1 MFNQILRKIDKIITF
16 SIYYKTMNYE
26 RRFNEQL
33 IINLSLNED
42 KQRILLE
49 LQNNNEIKNKL
60 ITDNNDLRH
69 KNNVLKD
76 ELKNIKEKLKYYRSD
91 QLIKDNEELNNV
103 INQLKVRI
111 NEIESDKEL
120 LLKQNENLK
129 KKNNKIQ
136 NKLEMKTLKDQKQT
150 INKSLNKDDNVIVVD
165 EISNKYCMIFFCLL
179 FNVVGFIIGFWFAY

>member
-1 MFNQILRKIDKIITF
+1 
-16 SIYYKTMNYE
+16 MNYE

-49 LQNNNEIKNKL
+49 LQNNNEIKTKL
-60 ITDNNDLRH
+60 TTENNELRH

-76 ELKNIKEKLKYYRSD
+76 ELKNVKEKLKYYRSD

-111 NEIESDKEL
+111 SEIESDKKL
-120 LLKQNENLK
+120 LIKQNENLK

-136 NKLEMKTLKDQKQT
+136 NKLELIKNEKQT
-150 INKSLNKDDNVIVVD
+150 IIKSENKDNNVIVVD
-165 EISNKYCMIFFCLL
+165 QISNKCCMIFFCLL
-179 FNVVGFIIGFWFAY
+179 FNVIGFIIGFCFAY

>member
-1 MFNQILRKIDKIITF
+1 
-16 SIYYKTMNYE
+16 MNYE

-49 LQNNNEIKNKL
+49 LQNNNEIKTKL
-60 ITDNNDLRH
+60 TTENNELRH

-76 ELKNIKEKLKYYRSD
+76 ELKNVKEKLKYYRSD

-120 LLKQNENLK
+120 LIKQNENLK

-136 NKLEMKTLKDQKQT
+136 NKLEMKKEEKQT
-150 INKSLNKDDNVIVVD
+150 INKPLNRDDNIGD
-165 EISNKYCMIFFCLL
+165 ISDKYCLIFYCLL
-179 FNVVGFIIGFWFAY
+179 FNVVGFIIGFWIAY

>member
-1 MFNQILRKIDKIITF
+1 
-16 SIYYKTMNYE
+16 MNYE

-42 KQRILLE
+42 KQRILAE
-49 LQNNNEIKNKL
+49 LQNTNEIKTKL
-60 ITDNNDLRH
+60 TTENNELRH

-76 ELKNIKEKLKYYRSD
+76 ELKNVKEKLKYYRSD

-111 NEIESDKEL
+111 SEIESDKEL
-120 LLKQNENLK
+120 LIKQNENLK

-136 NKLEMKTLKDQKQT
+136 NKLEMKKEEKQT
-150 INKSLNKDDNVIVVD
+150 INKPLNRDDNVGD
-165 EISNKYCMIFFCLL
+165 ISDKYCLIFYCLL

>member
-1 MFNQILRKIDKIITF
+1 
-16 SIYYKTMNYE
+16 MNYE

-49 LQNNNEIKNKL
+49 LQNNNEIKTKL
-60 ITDNNDLRH
+60 TTENNELRH

-76 ELKNIKEKLKYYRSD
+76 ELKNVKEKLKYYRSD
-91 QLIKDNEELNNV
+91 QLIKDNKELNNV

-111 NEIESDKEL
+111 SEIESDKEL
-120 LLKQNENLK
+120 LIKQNENLK

-136 NKLEMKTLKDQKQT
+136 SKLELIKDEKQT
-150 INKSLNKDDNVIVVD
+150 IIKSENKDNNVIVVD
-165 EISNKYCMIFFCLL
+165 QISNKYCMIFFCLL
-179 FNVVGFIIGFWFAY
+179 INVIGFIIGFCFAY

>member
-1 MFNQILRKIDKIITF
+1 
-16 SIYYKTMNYE
+16 MNYE
-26 RRFNEQL
+26 RRFNEQF

-49 LQNNNEIKNKL
+49 LQNNNEIKTKL
-60 ITDNNDLRH
+60 TTENNELRH

-76 ELKNIKEKLKYYRSD
+76 ELKNVKEKLKYYRSD

-111 NEIESDKEL
+111 SEIESDKEL
-120 LLKQNENLK
+120 LIKQNENLK

-136 NKLEMKTLKDQKQT
+136 NKLEMKKEEKQT
-150 INKSLNKDDNVIVVD
+150 INNNRSSLF
-165 EISNKYCMIFFCLL
+165 ST
-179 FNVVGFIIGFWFAY
+179 

>member
-1 MFNQILRKIDKIITF
+1 
-16 SIYYKTMNYE
+16 MNYE

-49 LQNNNEIKNKL
+49 LQNNNEIKTKL
-60 ITDNNDLRH
+60 TTENNELRH

-76 ELKNIKEKLKYYRSD
+76 ELKNVKEKLKYYRSD

-111 NEIESDKEL
+111 SEIESDKEL
-120 LLKQNENLK
+120 LIKQNENLK

-136 NKLEMKTLKDQKQT
+136 SKLEMKKEEKQT
-150 INKSLNKDDNVIVVD
+150 INKPLNRDDNVGD
-165 EISNKYCMIFFCLL
+165 ISDKYCLIFYCLL

>member
-1 MFNQILRKIDKIITF
+1 
-16 SIYYKTMNYE
+16 MNYE

-49 LQNNNEIKNKL
+49 LQNNNEIKTKL
-60 ITDNNDLRH
+60 TTENNELRH

-76 ELKNIKEKLKYYRSD
+76 ELKNVKEKLKYYRSD

-111 NEIESDKEL
+111 SEIESDKEL
-120 LLKQNENLK
+120 LIKQNENLK

-136 NKLEMKTLKDQKQT
+136 NKLEMKKEEKQI
-150 INKSLNKDDNVIVVD
+150 INKPLNRDDNVGD
-165 EISNKYCMIFFCLL
+165 ISDKYCLIFYCLL

>member
-1 MFNQILRKIDKIITF
+1 
-16 SIYYKTMNYE
+16 MNYE

-49 LQNNNEIKNKL
+49 LQNNNEIKTKL
-60 ITDNNDLRH
+60 TTENNELRH

-76 ELKNIKEKLKYYRSD
+76 ELKNVKEKLKYYRSD

-111 NEIESDKEL
+111 SEIESDKEL
-120 LLKQNENLK
+120 LIKQNENLK

-136 NKLEMKTLKDQKQT
+136 NKLEMKKEEKQT
-150 INKSLNKDDNVIVVD
+150 INKSLIINKPLNRDDNIGD
-165 EISNKYCMIFFCLL
+165 ISDKYCLIF
-179 FNVVGFIIGFWFAY
+179 Y

>member
-1 MFNQILRKIDKIITF
+1 
-16 SIYYKTMNYE
+16 MNYE

-49 LQNNNEIKNKL
+49 LQNTNEIKTKL
-60 ITDNNDLRH
+60 TTENNELRR

-76 ELKNIKEKLKYYRSD
+76 ELKNVKEKLKYYRSD

-111 NEIESDKEL
+111 SEIESDKEL
-120 LLKQNENLK
+120 LIKQNENLK

-136 NKLEMKTLKDQKQT
+136 SKLEMKKEEKQT
-150 INKSLNKDDNVIVVD
+150 INKPLNRDDNVGD
-165 EISNKYCMIFFCLL
+165 ISDKYCLIFYCLL

>member
-1 MFNQILRKIDKIITF
+1 
-16 SIYYKTMNYE
+16 MNYE

-49 LQNNNEIKNKL
+49 LQNNNEIKTKL
-60 ITDNNDLRH
+60 TIENNELRH

-76 ELKNIKEKLKYYRSD
+76 ELKNVKEKLKYYRSD

-111 NEIESDKEL
+111 SEIESDKEL
-120 LLKQNENLK
+120 LIKQNENLK

-136 NKLEMKTLKDQKQT
+136 SKLEIKTLKEEKQP
-150 INKSLNKDDNVIVVD
+150 INNSLNRGDNVGD
-165 EISNKYCMIFFCLL
+165 ISDKYCLIFYCLL
-179 FNVVGFIIGFWFAY
+179 FNIVGFIIGFLFAY

>member
-1 MFNQILRKIDKIITF
+1 
-16 SIYYKTMNYE
+16 MNYE

-49 LQNNNEIKNKL
+49 LQNNNEIKTKL
-60 ITDNNDLRH
+60 TTENNELRH

-76 ELKNIKEKLKYYRSD
+76 ELKNVKEKLKYYRSD

-111 NEIESDKEL
+111 SEIESDKEL
-120 LLKQNENLK
+120 LIKQNENLK

-136 NKLEMKTLKDQKQT
+136 SKLEMKKEEKQT
-150 INKSLNKDDNVIVVD
+150 INKPL
-165 EISNKYCMIFFCLL
+165 
-179 FNVVGFIIGFWFAY
+179 IINNYVC

>member
-1 MFNQILRKIDKIITF
+1 
-16 SIYYKTMNYE
+16 MNYE

-49 LQNNNEIKNKL
+49 LQNNNEIKTKL
-60 ITDNNDLRH
+60 TTENNELRH

-76 ELKNIKEKLKYYRSD
+76 ELKNVKEKLKYYRSD

-103 INQLKVRI
+103 INQLKVKI
-111 NEIESDKEL
+111 KEVESDKEL
-120 LLKQNENLK
+120 LIKQNENLK

-136 NKLEMKTLKDQKQT
+136 SKLEMKTLKEEKQP
-150 INKSLNKDDNVIVVD
+150 INNSLNKDDNVGD
-165 EISNKYCMIFFCLL
+165 ISNKYCLIFYCLL
-179 FNVVGFIIGFWFAY
+179 FNIVGFIIGFWFAY

>member
-1 MFNQILRKIDKIITF
+1 
-16 SIYYKTMNYE
+16 MNYE

-49 LQNNNEIKNKL
+49 LQNNNEIKTKL
-60 ITDNNDLRH
+60 TTENNELRH

-76 ELKNIKEKLKYYRSD
+76 ELKNVKEKLKYYRSD
-91 QLIKDNEELNNV
+91 QLIKDNKELNNV

-111 NEIESDKEL
+111 SEIESDKEL
-120 LLKQNENLK
+120 LIKQNENLK

-136 NKLEMKTLKDQKQT
+136 SKLELIKDEKQT
-150 INKSLNKDDNVIVVD
+150 IIKSENKDNNVIVVD
-165 EISNKYCMIFFCLL
+165 QISNKYCMIFFCLL
-179 FNVVGFIIGFWFAY
+179 FNVIGFIIGFCFAY

>member
-1 MFNQILRKIDKIITF
+1 
-16 SIYYKTMNYE
+16 MNYE

-49 LQNNNEIKNKL
+49 LQNNNEIKTKL
-60 ITDNNDLRH
+60 TTENNELRH

-76 ELKNIKEKLKYYRSD
+76 ELKNVKEKLKYYRSD

-111 NEIESDKEL
+111 SEIESDKEL
-120 LLKQNENLK
+120 LIKQNENLK

-136 NKLEMKTLKDQKQT
+136 NKLEMKKEEKQT
-150 INKSLNKDDNVIVVD
+150 INKSLIINKPLNRDDNVGD
-165 EISNKYCMIFFCLL
+165 ISDNYYLIFYCLL
-179 FNVVGFIIGFWFAY
+179 FNVVGFIIGFWIAY

>member
-1 MFNQILRKIDKIITF
+1 
-16 SIYYKTMNYE
+16 MNYE

-49 LQNNNEIKNKL
+49 LQNTNEIKTKL
-60 ITDNNDLRH
+60 TTENNELRR

-76 ELKNIKEKLKYYRSD
+76 ELKNVKEKLKYYRSD

-111 NEIESDKEL
+111 SEIESDKEL
-120 LLKQNENLK
+120 LIKQNENLK

-136 NKLEMKTLKDQKQT
+136 NKLEMKKEEKQT
-150 INKSLNKDDNVIVVD
+150 INKPLNRDDNVGD
-165 EISNKYCMIFFCLL
+165 ISDKYCLIFYCLL

>member
-1 MFNQILRKIDKIITF
+1 
-16 SIYYKTMNYE
+16 MNYE

-49 LQNNNEIKNKL
+49 LQNNNEIKTKL
-60 ITDNNDLRH
+60 TTENNELRH

-76 ELKNIKEKLKYYRSD
+76 ELKNVKEKLKYYRSD
-91 QLIKDNEELNNV
+91 QLIKNNEELNNV

-111 NEIESDKEL
+111 SEIESDKEL
-120 LLKQNENLK
+120 LIKQNENLK

-136 NKLEMKTLKDQKQT
+136 SKLEMKKEEKQT
-150 INKSLNKDDNVIVVD
+150 INKPLNRDDNVGD
-165 EISNKYCMIFFCLL
+165 ISDKYCLIFYCLL
-179 FNVVGFIIGFWFAY
+179 FNVVGFIIGFWIAY

>member
-1 MFNQILRKIDKIITF
+1 
-16 SIYYKTMNYE
+16 MNYE

-49 LQNNNEIKNKL
+49 LQNNNEIKTKL
-60 ITDNNDLRH
+60 TTENNELRH

-76 ELKNIKEKLKYYRSD
+76 ELKNVKEKLKYYRSD

-111 NEIESDKEL
+111 SEIESDKEL
-120 LLKQNENLK
+120 LIKQNENLK

-136 NKLEMKTLKDQKQT
+136 NKLEMKTLKEEKQP
-150 INKSLNKDDNVIVVD
+150 INNSLNRGDNVGD
-165 EISNKYCMIFFCLL
+165 ISDKYCLIFYCLL
-179 FNVVGFIIGFWFAY
+179 FNIVGFIIGFWFAY

>member
-1 MFNQILRKIDKIITF
+1 
-16 SIYYKTMNYE
+16 MNYE

-49 LQNNNEIKNKL
+49 LQNNNEIKTKL
-60 ITDNNDLRH
+60 TTENNELRH

-76 ELKNIKEKLKYYRSD
+76 ELKNVKEKLKYYRSD
-91 QLIKDNEELNNV
+91 QLIKDNKELNNV

-111 NEIESDKEL
+111 SEIESDKEL
-120 LLKQNENLK
+120 LIKQNENLK

-136 NKLEMKTLKDQKQT
+136 SKLEMKKEEKQT
-150 INKSLNKDDNVIVVD
+150 INKPLNRDDNIGD
-165 EISNKYCMIFFCLL
+165 ISDKYCLIFYCLL
-179 FNVVGFIIGFWFAY
+179 FNVVGFIIGFWIAY

>member
-1 MFNQILRKIDKIITF
+1 
-16 SIYYKTMNYE
+16 MNYE

-49 LQNNNEIKNKL
+49 LQNNNEIKTKL
-60 ITDNNDLRH
+60 TTENNELRH

-76 ELKNIKEKLKYYRSD
+76 ELKNVKEKLKYYRSD

-111 NEIESDKEL
+111 SEIESDKEL
-120 LLKQNENLK
+120 LIKQNENLK

-136 NKLEMKTLKDQKQT
+136 SKLEMKKEEKQT
-150 INKSLNKDDNVIVVD
+150 INKPLNRDDNIGD
-165 EISNKYCMIFFCLL
+165 ISDKYCLIFYCLL
-179 FNVVGFIIGFWFAY
+179 FNVVGFIIGFWIAY

>member
-1 MFNQILRKIDKIITF
+1 
-16 SIYYKTMNYE
+16 MNYE

-33 IINLSLNED
+33 IINFSLNED

-49 LQNNNEIKNKL
+49 LQNNTEIKNKL

-91 QLIKDNEELNNV
+91 QLIKNNEELNNV

-111 NEIESDKEL
+111 NEVESDKEL

-136 NKLEMKTLKDQKQT
+136 SKLEMKKEEKQT
-150 INKSLNKDDNVIVVD
+150 INKSENKDDNIIVVD
-165 EISNKYCMIFFCLL
+165 QISNKYCMIFFCLL
-179 FNVVGFIIGFWFAY
+179 FNVIGFIIGFCFAY

>member
-1 MFNQILRKIDKIITF
+1 
-16 SIYYKTMNYE
+16 MNYE

-49 LQNNNEIKNKL
+49 LQNNTEIKNKL
-60 ITDNNDLRH
+60 ITDNNELRH

-91 QLIKDNEELNNV
+91 SLIKDNEELNNV
-103 INQLKVRI
+103 INQLKVKV
-111 NEIESDKEL
+111 NSLEDDKEL
-120 LLKQNENLK
+120 LLKQNDNLK

-136 NKLEMKTLKDQKQT
+136 NKLEMKSKNEKQ
-150 INKSLNKDDNVIVVD
+150 NKLVIKSTDNKLTNNNEYAND
-165 EISNKYCMIFFCLL
+165 ISDKYCLIFYCLL
-179 FNVVGFIIGFWFAY
+179 FNVIGFILGFWFAY

>member
-1 MFNQILRKIDKIITF
+1 
-16 SIYYKTMNYE
+16 MNYE

-49 LQNNNEIKNKL
+49 LQNNNEIKTKL
-60 ITDNNDLRH
+60 TTENNELRH

-76 ELKNIKEKLKYYRSD
+76 ELKNVKEKLKYYRSD

-111 NEIESDKEL
+111 SEIESDKEL
-120 LLKQNENLK
+120 LIKQNENLK

-136 NKLEMKTLKDQKQT
+136 SKLEMKKEEKQT
-150 INKSLNKDDNVIVVD
+150 INKPLIINKPLNR
-165 EISNKYCMIFFCLL
+165 ELFCKVL
-179 FNVVGFIIGFWFAY
+179 FMLNC

>member
-1 MFNQILRKIDKIITF
+1 
-16 SIYYKTMNYE
+16 MNYE

-49 LQNNNEIKNKL
+49 LQNNNEIKTKL
-60 ITDNNDLRH
+60 TTENNELRH

-76 ELKNIKEKLKYYRSD
+76 ELKNVKEKLKYYRSD

-103 INQLKVRI
+103 INQLKVKI
-111 NEIESDKEL
+111 KEVESDKEL
-120 LLKQNENLK
+120 LIKQNENLK

-136 NKLEMKTLKDQKQT
+136 NKLEMKTLKEEKQP
-150 INKSLNKDDNVIVVD
+150 INNSLNRGDNVGD
-165 EISNKYCMIFFCLL
+165 ISDKYCLIFYCLL
-179 FNVVGFIIGFWFAY
+179 FNIVGFIIGFLFAY

>member
-1 MFNQILRKIDKIITF
+1 
-16 SIYYKTMNYE
+16 MNYE

-49 LQNNNEIKNKL
+49 LQNNNEIKTKL
-60 ITDNNDLRH
+60 TTENNELRH

-76 ELKNIKEKLKYYRSD
+76 ELKNVKEKLKYYRSD

-120 LLKQNENLK
+120 LIKQNENLK

-136 NKLEMKTLKDQKQT
+136 NKLELIKDEKQT
-150 INKSLNKDDNVIVVD
+150 IIKSENKDNNVIVVD
-165 EISNKYCMIFFCLL
+165 QISNKYCMIFFCLL
-179 FNVVGFIIGFWFAY
+179 FNVIGFIIGFCFAY